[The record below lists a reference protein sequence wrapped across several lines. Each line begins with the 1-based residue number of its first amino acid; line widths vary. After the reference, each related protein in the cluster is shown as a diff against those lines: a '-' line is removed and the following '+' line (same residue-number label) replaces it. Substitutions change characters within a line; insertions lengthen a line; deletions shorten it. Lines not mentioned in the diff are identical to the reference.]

1 LQNFLSVD
9 GAATIRGLRR
19 FTPMPNTPLS
29 CQVNLV
35 YFVHDLNDPAV
46 ARRLAMLQ
54 PYLASAIVI
63 GFHRTAPVPMALAG
77 WPVMDLGRTAD
88 GKLGRRALSVLR
100 HLLRPQPLRAVMRG
114 ATLVIA
120 RQLEM
125 LALAVTAR
133 RRYAK
138 SAALVYE
145 CLDIHRMML
154 NLAVLRRVE
163 AHLLRDV
170 DRVIVSSPGF
180 IDAYLKPVHGAA
192 LPPVSLI
199 ENKILRAE
207 LQDMQDLP
215 ARPEAPPWRIGW
227 YGVLRCR
234 RSLIL
239 LIDLTGRFPGR
250 IIVEL
255 RGRPSRTAIP
265 DFDTLLADTPYVTF
279 RGEYDRRT
287 DLAQMYKDVHFTWA
301 IDFYESGQNS
311 AWLLPNR
318 LYEGGAHGAVP
329 IADASVA
336 TGQWLARYNAGVL
349 LREPIEARLH
359 DYFATLNG
367 LKYTLATAAL
377 AGVDASR
384 WIDDGQ
390 DAADFIAAIR
400 GCD

>member
-1 LQNFLSVD
+1 
-9 GAATIRGLRR
+9 
-19 FTPMPNTPLS
+19 
-29 CQVNLV
+29 
-35 YFVHDLNDPAV
+35 
-46 ARRLAMLQ
+46 
-54 PYLASAIVI
+54 
-63 GFHRTAPVPMALAG
+63 
-77 WPVMDLGRTAD
+77 
-88 GKLGRRALSVLR
+88 
-100 HLLRPQPLRAVMRG
+100 
-114 ATLVIA
+114 
-120 RQLEM
+120 
-125 LALAVTAR
+125 
-133 RRYAK
+133 
-138 SAALVYE
+138 
-145 CLDIHRMML
+145 
-154 NLAVLRRVE
+154 
-163 AHLLRDV
+163 
-170 DRVIVSSPGF
+170 
-180 IDAYLKPVHGAA
+180 
-192 LPPVSLI
+192 
-199 ENKILRAE
+199 
-207 LQDMQDLP
+207 
-215 ARPEAPPWRIGW
+215 
-227 YGVLRCR
+227 
-234 RSLIL
+234 
-239 LIDLTGRFPGR
+239 
-250 IIVEL
+250 VEL

-301 IDFYESGQNS
+301 IDFYEAGQNS

-400 GCD
+400 GCN